1 MAKRKSLN
9 RRSSRYSSTILN
21 SNSDISSDEYTT
33 TDWWKNLE
41 DNTIRPS
48 IASNILNQTS
58 RQLDSNSQIKTSQ
71 VTDGWWKALEV
82 TNISNSSKVNEN
94 IVTKESINNV
104 LTSESEE
111 ESKIVKRKYF
121 LRSKIRRSEDN
132 IFLHAL
138 NNSITTS
145 EFTQKTGKES
155 SINKSALSNKID
167 LNAEQSNEIQVSNLS
182 DSLNTND
189 ILKMKPNIFKKNN
202 KNQNNNIFVNVLKK
216 NQLETPLKRKSSKIS
231 SDNED
236 RAQTSTE
243 YLVPIVT
250 ETSESNEILQNQIS
264 LSFNNEHN
272 FSHFPIPKAQST
284 ILEGTSSFIHN
295 NNKESNNSDTNSE
308 ILKPK
313 SKLLTRHYKNVKEN
327 LFENIFEK
335 QETINKISENT
346 VADDAERILNSS
358 EISEAKTDKSITSN
372 NITSDTNH
380 DLSKVRKSK
389 SKFLKKLRKNQKRNL
404 FQDIFEKNDDTL
416 STLKHSLHLSEEENL
431 YSSTQDKNKR
441 IVNRQEN
448 ELIDFHLRMSDEDD
462 NTNVI
467 NISAKPIQS
476 KQSID
481 KSKTKNIEDI
491 PKRKS
496 KNLHNSEREIEDIA
510 KNKNLNNIKKKLS
523 LVKKA
528 KIDSSENKNIR
539 RSSRLH
545 KLHNPSISPSVS
557 RIEQEEVKNTTQR
570 ISKTLNKIQEVDKI
584 GENIIEDGEDTT
596 KSNNPNKLQKK
607 SMDTYSKR
615 QSKIFHESDLSNT
628 SEIELEEI
636 EKKSIKITNVN
647 ASFLLDNEKQK
658 IEKNHDKSLN
668 KSTDLI
674 SSVIGTYVEDN
685 NISKKQGNDFSNK
698 LQKESV
704 DTYSKTQNKIFDESD
719 LSTTFEIESDEFEK
733 KSTKKTSIANMSS
746 LSDNEKQTIEKNRNN
761 EESDKSKNLMS
772 SVIKKHIEDRN
783 ISKEQK
789 SNRLSKLQ
797 NESVDTY
804 LKRQSKIFNE
814 SNLPITSESKEI
826 ENKSK
831 RESIA
836 NASFLFDNK
845 KQKVGEN
852 DKVENKTT
860 NFISTVTGSRIDK
873 DSNVSK
879 GQRSIRNF
887 LTPNDAL
894 PASQILCDEEKVKE
908 IRRELEKVKEKE
920 MASMGTNK
928 VKFEEKSFFQGR
940 KKEFG
945 RGKKLQTLQKRDRS
959 TKQIHRAFLVNGQKY
974 KPPRLPRPQ
983 PWITDRLYKYL
994 WKYMEPRFKLETR
1007 LVSEKFIHQLSN
1019 VTKFIMKCK
1028 SYLDYENE
1036 LYALMKEMA
1045 RLGII
1050 STRNDFY
1057 HFCQDFF
1064 LYELRVK
1071 IVPMLLPGNKKNIPY
1086 DANKLNEPLL
1096 DS

>member
-1 MAKRKSLN
+1 M
-9 RRSSRYSSTILN
+9 
-21 SNSDISSDEYTT
+21 
-33 TDWWKNLE
+33 
-41 DNTIRPS
+41 
-48 IASNILNQTS
+48 
-58 RQLDSNSQIKTSQ
+58 
-71 VTDGWWKALEV
+71 
-82 TNISNSSKVNEN
+82 
-94 IVTKESINNV
+94 
-104 LTSESEE
+104 
-111 ESKIVKRKYF
+111 
-121 LRSKIRRSEDN
+121 
-132 IFLHAL
+132 
-138 NNSITTS
+138 
-145 EFTQKTGKES
+145 
-155 SINKSALSNKID
+155 SNKID

-189 ILKMKPNIFKKNN
+189 ILKIKPNIFKKNN

-358 EISEAKTDKSITSN
+358 EISEAKTDKSITWN

-596 KSNNPNKLQKK
+596 KSNNPNKSQKSMHKYLKKQNESFDEIYKKSDLEDSTSKINIEIEKNHQNEALNKSEDSMSSVIRRNIKDISKEPRNSNKLQKK

-746 LSDNEKQTIEKNRNN
+746 LSDNEKQTIEKNRNV

-772 SVIKKHIEDRN
+772 SVIKKHIEDKN

-836 NASFLFDNK
+836 NASFLSDNK

-860 NFISTVTGSRIDK
+860 NFMSTVTRSRIDK

>member
-1 MAKRKSLN
+1 M
-9 RRSSRYSSTILN
+9 
-21 SNSDISSDEYTT
+21 
-33 TDWWKNLE
+33 
-41 DNTIRPS
+41 
-48 IASNILNQTS
+48 
-58 RQLDSNSQIKTSQ
+58 
-71 VTDGWWKALEV
+71 
-82 TNISNSSKVNEN
+82 
-94 IVTKESINNV
+94 
-104 LTSESEE
+104 
-111 ESKIVKRKYF
+111 
-121 LRSKIRRSEDN
+121 
-132 IFLHAL
+132 

-145 EFTQKTGKES
+145 ELTQKTGKES
-155 SINKSALSNKID
+155 SINKSALSNKTD
-167 LNAEQSNEIQVSNLS
+167 LNAEQSNEMQVSNLS

-189 ILKMKPNIFKKNN
+189 ILKMKPSIFKKNN

-216 NQLETPLKRKSSKIS
+216 NQLESPLKRKSSV
-231 SDNED
+231 NED
-236 RAQTSTE
+236 RAQISTTE
-243 YLVPIVT
+243 YLVPVAT
-250 ETSESNEILQNQIS
+250 ETSEFNEILQNQIS

-284 ILEGTSSFIHN
+284 ILEGSSSLHN
-295 NNKESNNSDTNSE
+295 NDKESNNSDTNSE
-308 ILKPK
+308 VLKPK
-313 SKLLTRHYKNVKEN
+313 SKLLTRHNKNVKEN

-335 QETINKISENT
+335 QETSNKIKSSEST
-346 VADDAERILNSS
+346 VVDDAERILNSS
-358 EISEAKTDKSITSN
+358 GISEAITDKSNVSN
-372 NITSDTNH
+372 NISDTNH
-380 DLSKVRKSK
+380 NLSKVRKSK

-404 FQDIFEKNDDTL
+404 FQDIFEKNEDTST

-431 YSSTQDKNKR
+431 YSSKQDKNKQ
-441 IVNRQEN
+441 IVNKQES
-448 ELIDFHLRMSDEDD
+448 ELIDFRLRMSDEDD
-462 NTNVI
+462 NINVV
-467 NISAKPIQS
+467 NISTKS
-476 KQSID
+476 TESEESVD
-481 KSKTKNIEDI
+481 KSKTKNVEDI
-491 PKRKS
+491 SKRQS
-496 KNLHNSEREIEDIA
+496 KNLHNSEREIEDIS
-510 KNKNLNNIKKKLS
+510 KNKNLNKNIKKQLS

-528 KIDSSENKNIR
+528 TKIDSSENKSIR

-545 KLHNPSISPSVS
+545 KLQDPSISSPVN
-557 RIEQEEVKNTTQR
+557 RIEQEEVKNTTRR
-570 ISKTLNKIQEVDKI
+570 ISRSSNRIQKVDKI
-584 GENIIEDGEDTT
+584 GENVIEDGEDMT
-596 KSNNPNKLQKK
+596 KSNNPNKLQKKSMHLKKQNESFDEIFNKSNSEDTTSEINIGTEKNHQNEALNKSEDLVSSVIRKNINDTSKEQRNSSKLQKKK

-615 QSKIFHESDLSNT
+615 QSKIFDESDLSNT
-628 SEIELEEI
+628 SEIELEKI
-636 EKKSIKITNVN
+636 ETKSIKVTTAN
-647 ASFLLDNEKQK
+647 ASFLLDDEK
-658 IEKNHDKSLN
+658 EKTVENHDEILN

-685 NISKKQGNDFSNK
+685 NISKKQGNDRSNK
-698 LQKESV
+698 SQEKESV
-704 DTYSKTQNKIFDESD
+704 DAYSKTQNKIFDESD
-719 LSTTFEIESDEFEK
+719 LSITFEIESDEIEK
-733 KSTKKTSIANMSS
+733 KSTRKTSITNTSS
-746 LSDNEKQTIEKNRNN
+746 LSDNEKQKSMEKNRN

-772 SVIKKHIEDRN
+772 TTIKKHIEDKN
-783 ISKEQK
+783 ILQKEQE

-797 NESVDTY
+797 NESMDTH

-814 SNLPITSESKEI
+814 SKEI
-826 ENKSK
+826 ENKSTK
-831 RESIA
+831 RGSIA
-836 NASFLFDNK
+836 NALFLSDSK
-845 KQKVGEN
+845 KQKVKEN
-852 DKVENKTT
+852 DKVANKS
-860 NFISTVTGSRIDK
+860 FMIRSRTDK

-879 GQRSIRNF
+879 GQKSIRNF
-887 LTPNDAL
+887 LTPKDAL

-920 MASMGTNK
+920 MASMGTNR

-940 KKEFG
+940 KKEVG
-945 RGKKLQTLQKRDRS
+945 RGKKLQKQDRS

-994 WKYMEPRFKLETR
+994 WKHMESRFKLETR

-1071 IVPMLLPGNKKNIPY
+1071 IVPMILPGNKRNIPY

>member
-1 MAKRKSLN
+1 M
-9 RRSSRYSSTILN
+9 
-21 SNSDISSDEYTT
+21 
-33 TDWWKNLE
+33 
-41 DNTIRPS
+41 
-48 IASNILNQTS
+48 
-58 RQLDSNSQIKTSQ
+58 
-71 VTDGWWKALEV
+71 
-82 TNISNSSKVNEN
+82 
-94 IVTKESINNV
+94 
-104 LTSESEE
+104 
-111 ESKIVKRKYF
+111 
-121 LRSKIRRSEDN
+121 
-132 IFLHAL
+132 
-138 NNSITTS
+138 
-145 EFTQKTGKES
+145 
-155 SINKSALSNKID
+155 
-167 LNAEQSNEIQVSNLS
+167 QVSNLS

-189 ILKMKPNIFKKNN
+189 ILKMKPSIFKKNN
-202 KNQNNNIFVNVLKK
+202 KNQNNNTFINVLKK
-216 NQLETPLKRKSSKIS
+216 NQLETPLKKKSSKIS

-236 RAQTSTE
+236 QAQISTE
-243 YLVPIVT
+243 YLVPVVT
-250 ETSESNEILQNQIS
+250 ETSNFNEILQNQIS

-284 ILEGTSSFIHN
+284 ILEGSSSFIHN
-295 NNKESNNSDTNSE
+295 NDKESNNSDTNSE

-313 SKLLTRHYKNVKEN
+313 SKLLIRHKNVKEN

-335 QETINKISENT
+335 QETINKICEST

-358 EISEAKTDKSITSN
+358 KISEATDKS
-372 NITSDTNH
+372 NISTDISDTNH

-389 SKFLKKLRKNQKRNL
+389 SKFLKKLRKSQERNL
-404 FQDIFEKNDDTL
+404 FQDIFEKNDNTSTL

-431 YSSTQDKNKR
+431 YSSIQDKNKR

-462 NTNVI
+462 NINVI
-467 NISAKPIQS
+467 NISGKSIQS

-491 PKRKS
+491 SKRQS
-496 KNLHNSEREIEDIA
+496 KNLHNSKREIEDIA
-510 KNKNLNNIKKKLS
+510 KNKNNIRS

-528 KIDSSENKNIR
+528 TKIDSSENKSIR

-545 KLHNPSISPSVS
+545 KLQDSSISPSVN
-557 RIEQEEVKNTTQR
+557 RIEQEEVKNTTQISR
-570 ISKTLNKIQEVDKI
+570 ISNKIQEIDKI
-584 GENIIEDGEDTT
+584 EENVIEDEEDMT

-607 SMDTYSKR
+607 SMHLKKQNESFDEIYKKSDSEDSTSEINIGIEKNHQNVTLNKSEDLMSSIIRRNIKNISKEQRNSNKLQKKSMDTYSNK
-615 QSKIFHESDLSNT
+615 QSKIFDESDLSNT

-636 EKKSIKITNVN
+636 EKKSIKITTAN
-647 ASFLLDNEKQK
+647 ASFLFDNEKQK
-658 IEKNHDKSLN
+658 IEKNHDKALN
-668 KSTDLI
+668 KSPDLI

-685 NISKKQGNDFSNK
+685 NISKKQENDCSNK

-704 DTYSKTQNKIFDESD
+704 DTYSKTQNKIFNESD
-719 LSTTFEIESDEFEK
+719 LSTTFEIEPNEIEK
-733 KSTKKTSIANMSS
+733 KLTKKTSIANMSS
-746 LSDNEKQTIEKNRNN
+746 LTDNEKQTIEKNRN
-761 EESDKSKNLMS
+761 EESDKSKNLIS
-772 SVIKKHIEDRN
+772 SVIKKHIEVRN
-783 ISKEQK
+783 ISKEQE
-789 SNRLSKLQ
+789 SNRISKLQ
-797 NESVDTY
+797 NESVDT

-814 SNLPITSESKEI
+814 SNLSTTSESKEI
-826 ENKSK
+826 ENKSTK
-831 RESIA
+831 RESIP
-836 NASFLFDNK
+836 NALFLSDNK
-845 KQKVGEN
+845 KQKVMEN
-852 DKVENKTT
+852 DKVANKTK
-860 NFISTVTGSRIDK
+860 NFMSSMIRSHNDK

-887 LTPNDAL
+887 LTPNNAL

-908 IRRELEKVKEKE
+908 IKRELEKVKEKE
-920 MASMGTNK
+920 MASMGTNR

-940 KKEFG
+940 KKELG
-945 RGKKLQTLQKRDRS
+945 KGKKLQTLQKQDRS

-994 WKYMEPRFKLETR
+994 WKHMESRFKLETR

-1028 SYLDYENE
+1028 SYVDYENE

-1064 LYELRVK
+1064 LYELRIK
-1071 IVPMLLPGNKKNIPY
+1071 IVPMLLPGNKRNIPY
-1086 DANKLNEPLL
+1086 DATKLNEPLL